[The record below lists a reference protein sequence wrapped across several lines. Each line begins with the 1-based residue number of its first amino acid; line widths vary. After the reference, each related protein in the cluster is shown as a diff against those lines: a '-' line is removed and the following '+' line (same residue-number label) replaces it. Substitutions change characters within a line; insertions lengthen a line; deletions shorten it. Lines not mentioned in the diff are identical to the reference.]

1 MDIWH
6 LLGEFVHKYGH
17 EKLLPFKCVAQLDIA
32 SPELKKNLTGLDPEA
47 TISFS
52 GEILSRL
59 TEELYNLHRTEM
71 CINS

>member
-6 LLGEFVHKYGH
+6 LLGESVPRYGH
-17 EKLLPFKCVAQLDIA
+17 ENLLPFKCAAQLDIT
-32 SPELKKNLTGLDPEA
+32 SPELKKNLTGLDPGA

-59 TEELYNLHRTEM
+59 TEELYN
-71 CINS
+71 